1 MLNTFE
7 VIFLEQ
13 AGIIVQKPDHN
24 DNIHRSR
31 SVGSGSEFLEA
42 FRMETR
48 MIHWQSIKDIEKKI
62 TTPNLINNFNDK
74 YQQNIDTVKRRQNFG
89 KLNIAESIIK
99 FTQGALAER
108 QRQA

>member
-13 AGIIVQKPDHN
+13 AGIIVQKPDQN
-24 DNIHRSR
+24 DNIQRSR

-74 YQQNIDTVKRRQNFG
+74 
-89 KLNIAESIIK
+89 
-99 FTQGALAER
+99 
-108 QRQA
+108 